1 MIIRVI
7 WHRAVATTGAQKRS
21 IASSRHGLEGGAFSA
36 VRASDDGGHFE
47 ASRIRATGCPSQ
59 VQAWQRS
66 TRRARRVPLHQS
78 CNLPVGRAGYKSS
91 TAVGKWKA
99 SSCEPPRQTGRRLP
113 QTAAAY
119 RSTPYQVTGR
129 KARATSRQG
138 KVSSLLGILAT
149 FRAAR
154 KAAVDL
160 HFTTGRDVGLLSRGS
175 GQLVQMSLYQLTGL
189 LYLTRFWLRF
199 GAPSGESIIKIEWL
213 RSVVQGI
220 AFRI

>member
-21 IASSRHGLEGGAFSA
+21 IASSRHGLEGGAFNA

-59 VQAWQRS
+59 AQAWQRS

-119 RSTPYQVTGR
+119 RSTPYKSPGEKLER
-129 KARATSRQG
+129 HRDG
-138 KVSSLLGILAT
+138 KSLIVIGY
-149 FRAAR
+149 FGYFPSGR
-154 KAAVDL
+154 KAAVEL
-160 HFTTGRDVGLLSRGS
+160 HFIA
-175 GQLVQMSLYQLTGL
+175 
-189 LYLTRFWLRF
+189 
-199 GAPSGESIIKIEWL
+199 GAEP
-213 RSVVQGI
+213 
-220 AFRI
+220 A

>member
-21 IASSRHGLEGGAFSA
+21 IASSRHGLEGGAFNA

-129 KARATSRQG
+129 KARTSRQG

-175 GQLVQMSLYQLTGL
+175 GQLSANVVVPIDRITVLNEVLAQVWCT
-189 LYLTRFWLRF
+189 LR
-199 GAPSGESIIKIEWL
+199 
-213 RSVVQGI
+213 RVDNQD
-220 AFRI
+220 